1 MRRPTCNCIK
11 EESDKNKEIVSLWNS
26 VNVAEVNVTYGNKM
40 VWLPVKFCPQCG
52 KPYVEFEVG
61 IDFSTQNDF
70 THWMPLPEPPET
82 TREDAG
88 HWDGIA
94 PEQDVSDED

>member
-70 THWMPLPEPPET
+70 TGNVQCGTFHKKCLNDME
-82 TREDAG
+82 
-88 HWDGIA
+88 GI
-94 PEQDVSDED
+94 